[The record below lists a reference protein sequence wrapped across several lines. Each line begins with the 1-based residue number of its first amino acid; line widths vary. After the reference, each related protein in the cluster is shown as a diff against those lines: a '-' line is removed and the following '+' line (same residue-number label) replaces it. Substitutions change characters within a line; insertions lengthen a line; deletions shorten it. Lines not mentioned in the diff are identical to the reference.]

1 MSELVK
7 RFLKTFGLGL
17 TLTPSNVRI
26 YRRVLLQTIKYRKF
40 HLPGFTNW
48 GLKFGISE
56 RIKIFSDPWLT
67 FTPPHFRI
75 SERNFKKCLDFRGC
89 KCPDIWKDFSS
100 HLHLD
105 NWIPA
110 IRGTTT
116 AKTLHLHRRAWNAGE
131 NHGRKST
138 GWRPQ
143 KCNVALYFEILT
155 KRSGKRRNFNRLV
168 KVFFLP
174 SSYN

>member
-1 MSELVK
+1 MTTNITSQFHIPRGLGFAPLNVRIYRRTTKKLSPQGLQIGPQMSELVK
-7 RFLKTFGLGL
+7 GFSKTFGLGL

-105 NWIPA
+105 N
-110 IRGTTT
+110 
-116 AKTLHLHRRAWNAGE
+116 
-131 NHGRKST
+131 
-138 GWRPQ
+138 
-143 KCNVALYFEILT
+143 
-155 KRSGKRRNFNRLV
+155 
-168 KVFFLP
+168 
-174 SSYN
+174 

>member
-7 RFLKTFGLGL
+7 GFSKTFGLGL

-48 GLKFGISE
+48 GLKFVISE
-56 RIKIFSDPWLT
+56 GIKIFSDPWLT

-100 HLHLD
+100 TCTL
-105 NWIPA
+105 
-110 IRGTTT
+110 TTEYPPSGGPQP
-116 AKTLHLHRRAWNAGE
+116 RRRCTYTDEREMPVRTTGE
-131 NHGRKST
+131 NLLDDGLKNAMLL
-138 GWRPQ
+138 
-143 KCNVALYFEILT
+143 CIL
-155 KRSGKRRNFNRLV
+155 KF
-168 KVFFLP
+168 
-174 SSYN
+174 

>member
-1 MSELVK
+1 MTTNITSQFHIPRGLGFAPLNVRIYRRTTKKLSPQGLQIGPRMSELVK
-7 RFLKTFGLGL
+7 RFFKTFR
-17 TLTPSNVRI
+17 TWVD
-26 YRRVLLQTIKYRKF
+26 F
-40 HLPGFTNW
+40 
-48 GLKFGISE
+48 
-56 RIKIFSDPWLT
+56 DPL
-67 FTPPHFRI
+67 
-75 SERNFKKCLDFRGC
+75 

>member
-1 MSELVK
+1 MTTSITPQNNICKDYDFGVLNVRIYRRTIKKLPPQGLQIGPQMSELVK
-7 RFLKTFGLGL
+7 GFSKTFRPGL

-26 YRRVLLQTIKYRKF
+26 YRRVLLRTIKYRKF

-105 NWIPA
+105 N
-110 IRGTTT
+110 
-116 AKTLHLHRRAWNAGE
+116 
-131 NHGRKST
+131 
-138 GWRPQ
+138 
-143 KCNVALYFEILT
+143 
-155 KRSGKRRNFNRLV
+155 
-168 KVFFLP
+168 
-174 SSYN
+174 

>member
-1 MSELVK
+1 MSGYIGRHLLVNK
-7 RFLKTFGLGL
+7 NFRSGFTNRPSNVGISEGVFQKTFGLGL

-75 SERNFKKCLDFRGC
+75 SERNFKSALTFGGVNVRIYRGTFPPENKYPEGVDFT
-89 KCPDIWKDFSS
+89 PFLFTDIWGDFSS
-100 HLHLD
+100 PLHLD
-105 NWIPA
+105 NWI
-110 IRGTTT
+110 TCTS
-116 AKTLHLHRRAWNAGE
+116 HRLCDDSWKARARQRCG
-131 NHGRKST
+131 
-138 GWRPQ
+138 
-143 KCNVALYFEILT
+143 
-155 KRSGKRRNFNRLV
+155 
-168 KVFFLP
+168 
-174 SSYN
+174 

>member
-1 MSELVK
+1 MTTNITSQFHIPRGLGFAPLNVRIYRRTKKLSPQGLQIGPRMSELVK
-7 RFLKTFGLGL
+7 GFSKPFGLGL

-26 YRRVLLQTIKYRKF
+26 YRRVLLRTIKYRKF

-105 NWIPA
+105 N
-110 IRGTTT
+110 
-116 AKTLHLHRRAWNAGE
+116 
-131 NHGRKST
+131 
-138 GWRPQ
+138 
-143 KCNVALYFEILT
+143 
-155 KRSGKRRNFNRLV
+155 
-168 KVFFLP
+168 
-174 SSYN
+174 